1 MDQQYQILKCI
12 KNNQLETTTMKTNT
26 SLHQQSLISEPVKTS
41 PTEMIWKIIRL
52 RVRNM
57 IMDQQYQIL
66 RCIKSDQLEAATTK
80 INTSL
85 HQQFRISQPMKTSLI
100 EMIWKMIQLHVRNTA
115 TDQQYQTLRCIKS
128 DQLEA
133 ATTKINTSLHQQ
145 SLISLSLK
153 PSLIEMI
160 RRMVQPYVRNMI
172 TDQQYQILECIKS
185 NPLETATMK
194 INTSLHQQS
203 LISLSVKPSLIE
215 MIRRMVQ
222 PYVRNMI
229 TDQQYQ
235 ILECI

>member
-12 KNNQLETTTMKTNT
+12 KSNQLETTTMKTNT
-26 SLHQQSLISEPVKTS
+26 SLHQQSLISEPAKTS

-52 RVRNM
+52 HVRNM
-57 IMDQQYQIL
+57 IMDQQYQI
-66 RCIKSDQLEAATTK
+66 
-80 INTSL
+80 
-85 HQQFRISQPMKTSLI
+85 
-100 EMIWKMIQLHVRNTA
+100 
-115 TDQQYQTLRCIKS
+115 LRCIKS

-185 NPLETATMK
+185 NPLERATMK
-194 INTSLHQQS
+194 INTSLHQQ
-203 LISLSVKPSLIE
+203 
-215 MIRRMVQ
+215 
-222 PYVRNMI
+222 
-229 TDQQYQ
+229 YQ
-235 ILECI
+235 ILECIKSNPLER

>member
-1 MDQQYQILKCI
+1 MDQQYQILKCIKNNQLETTTMKTNTSLHQQSLISEPVKTSPTEMIWKIIRLHVRNMIMDQQYQILRCI

-160 RRMVQPYVRNMI
+160 RRMVQPY
-172 TDQQYQILECIKS
+172 
-185 NPLETATMK
+185 
-194 INTSLHQQS
+194 
-203 LISLSVKPSLIE
+203 
-215 MIRRMVQ
+215 
-222 PYVRNMI
+222 
-229 TDQQYQ
+229 
-235 ILECI
+235 